1 MFVINRLPI
10 VVFRATFGNIRS
22 AAANRSGMLSRK
34 AEFFFPREYDF
45 LFRQEHCEHIEC
57 AT

>member
-1 MFVINRLPI
+1 MSLINRLPI

-22 AAANRSGMLSRK
+22 AAANRSAVLTRK
-34 AEFFFPREYDF
+34 AEFFCPREYDF